1 MKRLIVVTVVS
12 AISWAVCAATPWT
25 GKKVAFLG
33 DSIVAD
39 DATYEVRP

>member
-1 MKRLIVVTVVS
+1 MKRLIVVAVVS
-12 AISWAVCAATPWT
+12 AISWMACAATPWT